1 VRQVV
6 TSRRHHH
13 LQNKQQQQQLLLS
26 RPHKPRTAAPVRYQL
41 SAFVFSLFM
50 INFDKDEVMRSDQD
64 SSDVNKTKFLRPGP
78 RPLLTY
84 KTKTKTKT
92 PEVNN

>member
-13 LQNKQQQQQLLLS
+13 LQNKQQQQQQLLS
-26 RPHKPRTAAPVRYQL
+26 QPHKPRTAAPVRYQL

-64 SSDVNKTKFLRPGP
+64 SSDANKTKFLRP

-84 KTKTKTKT
+84 KTETKTKL
-92 PEVNN
+92 PEVNK